1 MEKPYVIENGQRVF
15 NFKKTLYYIQ
25 HTGRKKYGP
34 TFTLHREDVQTLRK
48 LIIYMIY
55 EEELCKKEGID
66 LNKGV
71 LLIGPI
77 GSGKT
82 TIMTLMREF
91 LFPEQ
96 DYFIKSATDIAL
108 EFHKEGTS
116 VIQKE
121 GNRHKILCFDDLG
134 AESSKK
140 FYGSE
145 FNTMAEILLKRYKLQ
160 VNHAIITHVTTNLN
174 ADELCDLYGN
184 RVRSRLRKMF
194 NLISFP
200 RETVDKRR

>member
-1 MEKPYVIENGQRVF
+1 MEKPYVIENRQRVF

-25 HTGRKKYGP
+25 YTGRKKYGP
-34 TFTLHREDVQTLRK
+34 SFQLHREDVPTLRK
-48 LIIYMIY
+48 LLIYMIY
-55 EEELCKKEGID
+55 EEELCAKEGID
-66 LNKGV
+66 LKKGV

-82 TIMTLMREF
+82 TIMTLMRQF

-96 DYFIKSATDIAL
+96 DYVIKSATDIAL
-108 EFHKEGTS
+108 EFQKEGTD
-116 VIQKE
+116 VIQRE

-134 AESSKK
+134 AENNKK

-145 FNTMAEILLKRYKLQ
+145 FNTMAEILLKRYNLQ
-160 VNHAIITHVTTNLN
+160 VNHGILTHATTNLN
-174 ADELCDLYGN
+174 ADELSDLYGN

-200 RETVDKRR
+200 RETADKRK